1 MKNLWSNKINKIY
14 IKKVMFPIQSL
25 NGQDRHDYIL
35 KNFILNKA
43 ASQNSKHKRDIDVIR
58 ENHKFLWEDEDVP
71 DSWESRLAKK
81 YYDKLFKEYCISDLT
96 RYKENKIALR
106 WRTEQEV
113 VSGKGQFICGSRKCP
128 SKETLRSWE
137 VNFAYME
144 KGQKM
149 NALIKLRLCPDC
161 SKLLNYTHQK
171 REVKKQKRLEKSK
184 HKISKRKKSK
194 NDNDDEEVEDVEKSQ
209 SETVEEEEPSSSTTL
224 QDESCSGNTESRQE
238 EAMNIWS
245 KPEVEIETVEREE
258 EFEKYLED
266 LLL

>member
-1 MKNLWSNKINKIY
+1 
-14 IKKVMFPIQSL
+14 MFPIQSL
-25 NGQDRHDYIL
+25 NGQERHDYIL
-35 KNFILNKA
+35 KTFILNKA
-43 ASQNSKHKRDIDVIR
+43 AAQNSKHKRDIDVIR
-58 ENHKFLWEDEDVP
+58 ENHRFLWEDEDEP
-71 DSWESRLAKK
+71 DSWETRLAKK
-81 YYDKLFKEYCISDLT
+81 YYDKLFKEYCISDLS

-161 SKLLNYTHQK
+161 SKQLNYTHQK

-184 HKISKRKKSK
+184 KKLSKHKHHKK
-194 NDNDDEEVEDVEKSQ
+194 DDDDEEVVYEEQQTQ
-209 SETVEEEEPSSSTTL
+209 SESLDMINPASSKSAQNESSSNIDTHEEEIV
-224 QDESCSGNTESRQE
+224 
-238 EAMNIWS
+238 NIWS
-245 KPEVEIETVEREE
+245 KPEVEVETVEREE